1 MAAGRERGQAL
12 DLMIEGRN
20 QFDSRVAAIEVGA
33 MSYDESSPRKIGEAL
48 KRIGG
53 MLGWATDERGPLGQV
68 IERGVKVVIK
78 PNFVMH
84 ENGGPGGMP
93 PLLTHQSLVRAATEA
108 ALLADPAEVLVGDAP
123 IQGCDF
129 DLLLKN
135 AELDQWSRQLQ
146 HQDSRFKGIRD
157 FRRTVATF
165 VDGVRIADEN
175 VQSEDHFVLFDLAD
189 QSLLEPITGDN
200 PSFRVTCYD
209 PRLMAKTHAPGCH
222 RYLIAREILEA
233 QVIVNL
239 PKLKTH
245 QKAGITCALK
255 NLIGIN
261 GNKEYLPHHRIGG
274 LELGGDCYPG
284 SSDLKRAL
292 EFIHDRQNMTK
303 SHAAGRIW
311 RTAANQF
318 YRLLRLKGDE
328 FGIEGSW
335 SGNDTI
341 WRTCL
346 DLNRILLY
354 GTPQGMMAEEVQR
367 RVIHITDAIVA
378 GQGKGPLSP
387 EPLPLGLIVAGANAA
402 AVDWIGAHLL
412 GYSPEN
418 IPIVRE
424 ALGTFRW
431 PLTSFTRRD
440 IRLLGDLGEG
450 VADEVLKHRSSEPI
464 SYPAGWRD
472 AAHSRASQPI
482 P

>member
-1 MAAGRERGQAL
+1 MTEDGQQFDPRVAVVDVGATRYDQSSPQRITQAL
-12 DLMIEGRN
+12 ARMAD
-20 QFDSRVAAIEVGA
+20 
-33 MSYDESSPRKIGEAL
+33 
-48 KRIGG
+48 
-53 MLGWATDERGPLGQV
+53 MLGWSDADRGPLGSL
-68 IERGVKVVIK
+68 IERGAKVVIK

-84 ENGGPGGMP
+84 ENSGPWGMA
-93 PLLTHQSLVRAATEA
+93 PLVTHQSLVQAATESV
-108 ALLADPAEVLVGDAP
+108 LLADPAQVIVGDAP

-135 AELDQWSRQLQ
+135 AELDDWSHQLQ
-146 HQDSRFKGIRD
+146 RLDSRFKGIRD

-165 VDGVRIADEN
+165 IDGVRVAEEN
-175 VQSEDHFVLFDLAD
+175 VQSEDHFVLFDLGEE
-189 QSLLEPITGDN
+189 SLLEPITDDNN

-209 PRLMAKTHAPGCH
+209 PRLMAQTHAPGRH
-222 RYLIAREILEA
+222 RYLVAREILEA
-233 QVIVNL
+233 DVIVNL

-274 LELGGDCYPG
+274 FDLGGDCYPG

-292 EFIHDRQNMTK
+292 EFIQDQQNMTK
-303 SHAAGRIW
+303 SHSAGRMW

-318 YRLLRLKGDE
+318 YRLLRLKGDR

-354 GTPQGMMAEEVQR
+354 GTPQATMSDKVQR
-367 RVIHITDAIVA
+367 RVIHITDAVVA
-378 GQGKGPLSP
+378 GQGNGPLSP
-387 EPLPLGLIVAGANAA
+387 EPLPMGLLMSGANAG
-402 AVDWIGAHLL
+402 AVDWIGAYLL
-412 GYSPEN
+412 GYPPEN

-424 ALGTFRW
+424 ALQTFRW

-440 IRLLGDLGEG
+440 ICLLGDLGEG
-450 VADEVLKHRSSEPI
+450 VADEVFKGRPAETINHPI
-464 SYPAGWRD
+464 GWRD
-472 AAHSRASQPI
+472 VAHSRVPPAAL
-482 P
+482 

>member
-1 MAAGRERGQAL
+1 MIDKRE
-12 DLMIEGRN
+12 
-20 QFDSRVAAIEVGA
+20 FDARVAAVDAGA
-33 MSYDESSPRKIGEAL
+33 TSYDESSPRRVAAALNRIGEL
-48 KRIGG
+48 
-53 MLGWATDERGPLGQV
+53 LGWSNERGPLGRI
-68 IERGVKVVIK
+68 IEPGAKVVLK
-78 PNFVMH
+78 PNWVMH
-84 ENGGPGGMP
+84 ENSGPGGMA

-108 ALLADPAEVLVGDAP
+108 VLQAEAGEVLVGDAP
-123 IQGCDF
+123 IQSCDF

-135 AELDQWSRQLQ
+135 AELDQWSQQLQ
-146 HQDSRFKGIRD
+146 TREPRFKGIRD

-175 VQSEDHFVLFDLAD
+175 RQSEDQFVLFDLAGD
-189 QSLLEPITGDN
+189 SLLEPITEED

-209 PRLMAKTHAPGCH
+209 PRLLAKTHAPGCH

-233 QVIVNL
+233 DVIVNL

-274 LELGGDCYPG
+274 FDLGGDCYPG

-303 SHAAGRIW
+303 SHAAGRMW

-318 YRLLRLKGDE
+318 YRLLRLQGDR

-354 GTPQGMMAEEVQR
+354 GTPAGTMADEVQR
-367 RVIHITDAIVA
+367 RVIHLTDAIVA
-378 GQGKGPLSP
+378 GQGNGPLSP
-387 EPLPLGLIVAGANAA
+387 DPLPMGLVLGGKNAA

-412 GYSPEN
+412 GYPPEN

-431 PLTSFTRRD
+431 PLTSFTRRE
-440 IRLLGDLGEG
+440 ISLLGDLGEG
-450 VADEVLKHRSSEPI
+450 VADDVLQNRPVEQINHPV
-464 SYPAGWRD
+464 GWR
-472 AAHSRASQPI
+472 AVAHTETRPALS
-482 P
+482 

>member
-1 MAAGRERGQAL
+1 MVQDRQ
-12 DLMIEGRN
+12 
-20 QFDSRVAAIEVGA
+20 QFDPRVAAVDVG
-33 MSYDESSPRKIGEAL
+33 MTRYDESSLRRAGEAIA
-48 KRIGG
+48 RMGE
-53 MLGWATDERGPLGQV
+53 MLGWANGERGPLGRV
-68 IERGVKVVIK
+68 VERGGKVVIK

-84 ENGGPGGMP
+84 ENSGPWGMP
-93 PLLTHQSLVRAATEA
+93 PLLTHQSLVQAATEA
-108 ALLADPAEVLVGDAP
+108 VLRADPSEVLVGDAP

-135 AELDQWSRQLQ
+135 AELDGWSERLQ
-146 HQDSRFKGIRD
+146 SEDSRFKGIRD

-175 VQSEDHFVLFDLAD
+175 VQSEDRFVLFDLAGD
-189 QSLLEPITGDN
+189 SLLEPITDDN

-233 QVIVNL
+233 DVIVNL

-245 QKAGITCALK
+245 MKAGITCALK

-274 LELGGDCYPG
+274 FDLGGDCYPG

-303 SHAAGRIW
+303 SHAAGRMW

-318 YRLLRLKGDE
+318 YRLLRLKGDR

-354 GTPQGMMAEEVQR
+354 GTPQGTMADDVQR

-378 GQGKGPLSP
+378 GQGNGPLAP
-387 EPLPLGLIVAGANAA
+387 EPLPMGLLLAAGNAVAM
-402 AVDWIGAHLL
+402 DWIGAHLL
-412 GYSPEN
+412 GYPPEN

-424 ALGTFRW
+424 ALGAFRW
-431 PLTSFTRRD
+431 PLTSFTCSD
-440 IRLLGDLGEG
+440 IRMLGDLGEG
-450 VADEVLKHRSSEPI
+450 VADEILALRPSETI
-464 SYPAGWRD
+464 NYPVGWRD
-472 AAHSRASQPI
+472 VAHSQLPQAVS
-482 P
+482 

>member
-1 MAAGRERGQAL
+1 MIDGQQ
-12 DLMIEGRN
+12 
-20 QFDSRVAAIEVGA
+20 QFDPRVAAIEVGA
-33 MSYDESSPRKIGEAL
+33 MSYDESSPRLLREAL
-48 KRIGG
+48 VRIGG
-53 MLGWATDERGPLGQV
+53 MLGWSADQRGPLGQV
-68 IERGVKVVIK
+68 IERGAKVVIK

-84 ENGGPGGMP
+84 ENSGPGGMP
-93 PLLTHQSLVRAATEA
+93 PLLTHQSLVQATTEA
-108 ALLADPAEVLVGDAP
+108 ALLADPAEVMVGDAP

-135 AELDQWSRQLQ
+135 AELDEWSRHLQ
-146 HQDSRFKGIRD
+146 RQDSRFKGIRD

-175 VQSEDHFVLFDLAD
+175 VQSEDRFVLFDLGVE
-189 QSLLEPITGDN
+189 SLLEPITEDN

-209 PRLMAKTHAPGCH
+209 PRLMAKTHSPGRH
-222 RYLIAREILEA
+222 RYLIAREVLEA
-233 QVIVNL
+233 DVLINL

-303 SHAAGRIW
+303 SQVAGRMW
-311 RTAANQF
+311 RTTANQF
-318 YRLLRLKGDE
+318 YRLLHLKGDR
-328 FGIEGSW
+328 FGLEGSW

-354 GTPQGMMAEEVQR
+354 GTPEGTMADEVQR

-378 GQGKGPLSP
+378 GQGNGPLSP
-387 EPLPLGLIVAGANAA
+387 EPLPMGLIVAGGNPA
-402 AVDWIGAHLL
+402 AVDWIGAYLL
-412 GYSPEN
+412 GYPPEN

-424 ALGTFRW
+424 AMGTFRW

-450 VADEVLKHRSSEPI
+450 VADEVLMHRPSEPI
-464 SYPAGWRD
+464 NYPAGWR
-472 AAHSRASQPI
+472 AVAHSQASQAVS
-482 P
+482 